1 MLSVLPLRV
10 PVLEADAGSVALEA
24 DYLRSA
30 AGRCCFL
37 VQVQQGKDM
46 IVSMPQGLAN

>member
-10 PVLEADAGSVALEA
+10 PVLEADAGTVALEA

-30 AGRCCFL
+30 DSPRTAHARRECTGC
-37 VQVQQGKDM
+37 GY
-46 IVSMPQGLAN
+46 AT